1 MSHMKLS
8 LSFIIMSLLTG
19 VSLAQSQTITPEEY
33 DKATRLTV
41 SQTRA
46 PFIFTIS
53 TDFVENGKIVSTV
66 TEVDETEPK
75 GRGRITRTTVRGG
88 KTTRQFQIIAAFDVY
103 YCSDDGIAW
112 KGPSPAKCFE
122 PLSSYPPRRPESVTC
137 SVKDKTLYKVYREY
151 SVFAPLTPDGKKE
164 FREELAT
171 VGPGALLRSVITTEG
186 ALDPTTITLVRH
198 LSWQTKARIK
208 PIVVP

>member
-1 MSHMKLS
+1 MKLS
-8 LSFIIMSLLTG
+8 PSFIIILLFAAA
-19 VSLAQSQTITPEEY
+19 SIAQTHAITPDEY

-41 SQTRA
+41 PQTRA
-46 PFIFTIS
+46 PFIFTIR
-53 TDFVENGKIVSTV
+53 TEFVENGKIVSTV

-75 GRGRITRTTVRGG
+75 GRERITRTTVRGG
-88 KTTRQFQIIAAFDVY
+88 KTTRQFQIVAASDRY

-112 KGPSPAKCFE
+112 KGPSPDKCFE
-122 PLSSYPPRRPESVTC
+122 PVSSYPPRRPESFTC

-171 VGPGALLRSVITTEG
+171 VGPGALLRSVVTTEG
-186 ALDPTTITLVRH
+186 TLDPTTITLVRH

-208 PIVVP
+208 PIAVP